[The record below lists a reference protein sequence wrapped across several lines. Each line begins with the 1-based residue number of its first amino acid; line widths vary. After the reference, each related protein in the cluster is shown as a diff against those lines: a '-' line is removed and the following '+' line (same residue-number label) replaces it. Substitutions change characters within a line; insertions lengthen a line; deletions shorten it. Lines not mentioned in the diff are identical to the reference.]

1 MSSADGPNTARTRE
15 DEMSENE
22 SVAAGWHADRTDPM
36 ITRYWNGRRWTSQR
50 RWSGTDWVEVALAPP
65 ATSTTDTLRL
75 PDAAPAVTAA
85 PAGGGVAERV
95 GAALTSTST
104 TFKVFV
110 VAAFACVLGYFVPV
124 TIITTDSGY
133 SEARSLTD
141 AGGFGVLI
149 LAAAG
154 ATIWLAWPI
163 RHGGVVTQRALW
175 GLGGM
180 VTIIVLFT
188 IGVLSALGTKEEDL
202 VVMTSSQSV
211 EPSLGLFLL
220 VAAVVAQVV
229 GILLAIRDRRRAGR

>member
-1 MSSADGPNTARTRE
+1 
-15 DEMSENE
+15 MSENE

-124 TIITTDSGY
+124 TIITTDAGY

-141 AGGFGVLI
+141 AKGFGVLI
-149 LAAAG
+149 LGTAAASV
-154 ATIWLAWPI
+154 WFAWPS
-163 RHGGVVTQRALW
+163 RQRTVSKRALW
-175 GLGGM
+175 GLGAM
-180 VTIIVLFT
+180 TVTVAFLTAAVFA
-188 IGVLSALGTKEEDL
+188 ALGNTEEDL
-202 VVMTSSQSV
+202 VFTTVSQKV
-211 EPSLGLFLL
+211 EPSLGLWLL
-220 VAAVVAQVV
+220 LAGVATQVV
-229 GILLAIRDRRRAGR
+229 GIALAVRDRRRSGS